1 MDKNENNFSIVVA
14 QIIIVARRTYDTCCQ
29 PEELGYRYYEAS
41 VGCEIDVSRVR
52 VVSINI
58 PNSIE
63 ITFIRLSVASLL

>member
-29 PEELGYRYYEAS
+29 PEELGYRYEAS